1 MTEETIE
8 NEEATGEAKNLT
20 EKMPKRVGGEQ
31 EMQAPERYF
40 LLMLYSP
47 LPNVMIDNTDVL
59 VLLNEVEKVV
69 SARDETTIDVLLNS
83 TGGNIY
89 SAYKMVNILRTKCKE
104 LRIVVPLYAKSAATL
119 MALGADKVIMGPQSE
134 LGPLDL
140 PMEHPTAEGIQIS
153 ALDGVRPLE
162 YLSAIAVNLAFDL
175 GLRIRRSIQLG
186 RRESIEIALKFAA
199 DCITPVISKL
209 DPSLVAL
216 CYRELDIAAR
226 YAREFLTDYMF
237 KDRLNREA
245 LAEGVATSIVWDYPS
260 HGFAIGLREAKRL
273 CLEILSS
280 DEYDRWDDLWAIF
293 MNIQKEELPRK
304 IIHLLPEDDLV
315 SILEKGLD
323 DQEQLEEKEEKASLA

>member
-1 MTEETIE
+1 
-8 NEEATGEAKNLT
+8 
-20 EKMPKRVGGEQ
+20 
-31 EMQAPERYF
+31 
-40 LLMLYSP
+40 
-47 LPNVMIDNTDVL
+47 
-59 VLLNEVEKVV
+59 
-69 SARDETTIDVLLNS
+69 
-83 TGGNIY
+83 
-89 SAYKMVNILRTKCKE
+89 
-104 LRIVVPLYAKSAATL
+104 

-186 RRESIEIALKFAA
+186 RRESIEIALKFAT

-237 KDRLNREA
+237 KDRPDKEA
-245 LAEGVATSIVWDYPS
+245 LAEGVATSIVWDYHS
-260 HGFAIGLREAKRL
+260 HGFAIGLREAEKL
-273 CLEILSS
+273 CLEILES
-280 DEYDRWDDLWAIF
+280 EKYDRWDDLWAIF
-293 MNIQKEELPRK
+293 ADTWEKELHQK
-304 IIHLLPEDDLV
+304 IICLFREDELDL
-315 SILEKGLD
+315 ILEKGFDNQDLVEEN
-323 DQEQLEEKEEKASLA
+323 QEEAPLEEYEEES